1 MKKNDL
7 RGIDGKKIRRQYF
20 NAPLI
25 FLFSI
30 MLGVPY
36 AITLFSLT
44 IGNHGQY
51 ELSSTFGTSILVCAV
66 FSLPFLILRVL
77 NKHFFGRIICVLN
90 EEGIHHPKGMLK
102 WDAIEK
108 IEYAI
113 DAKPRYK
120 SDPAKT
126 FRLVAYYAQGTKHLV
141 LEKFPISLLSRIKK
155 FRKDIDIRI
164 QGTTS
169 LLPPILAVAAI
180 IILCPIYV
188 ALLINAPGAS
198 TAQIIV
204 FMAIWLLLGMIRTPI
219 FDTFVV
225 EYRFWSKILPR
236 KWLSN
241 IVLACYYPLFFVA
254 FLILFHIPNWFTVVI
269 LGIFVG
275 IVQPPI
281 PSRHGSGRLR
291 RLHSYEQLYDIY
303 INNAD
308 VWGNKIKQCKSKSG
322 K

>member
-1 MKKNDL
+1 MEKNDL

-25 FLFSI
+25 FLLSL
-30 MLGVPY
+30 MLGIPY
-36 AITLFSLT
+36 TITLLSLT
-44 IGNHGQY
+44 IGNHEQY
-51 ELSSTFGTSILVCAV
+51 ELSSTFGTSVLVCAI

-77 NKHFFGRIICVLN
+77 NKHSFGRIICVLN

-102 WDAIEK
+102 WEAVEK

-113 DAKPRYK
+113 DSKPRYK

-126 FRLVAYYAQGTKHLV
+126 FRLVAYYAQGSKHLV

-164 QGTTS
+164 QGAAS
-169 LLPPILAVAAI
+169 LLSTISVVAAI
-180 IILCPIYV
+180 IIMCPLYV
-188 ALLINAPGAS
+188 ALLVNAPGAS
-198 TAQIIV
+198 TSQTIV
-204 FMAIWLLLGMIRTPI
+204 FIALWLGLGIIRIPV
-219 FDTFVV
+219 FDTFSI
-225 EYRFWSKILPR
+225 EYRFWNKILPR
-236 KWLSN
+236 KWLSF

-254 FLILFHIPNWFTVVI
+254 LLVLFHFPNWFVVVA
-269 LGIFVG
+269 LGICVG

-281 PSRHGSGRLR
+281 PSRHGSGRFR
-291 RLHSYEQLYDIY
+291 RFHSYEQLYDIY
-303 INNAD
+303 INNSDA
-308 VWGNKIKQCKSKSG
+308 WENKIEQRKSKSR

>member
-126 FRLVAYYAQGTKHLV
+126 F
-141 LEKFPISLLSRIKK
+141 LLGS
-155 FRKDIDIRI
+155 
-164 QGTTS
+164 
-169 LLPPILAVAAI
+169 
-180 IILCPIYV
+180 ILC
-188 ALLINAPGAS
+188 A
-198 TAQIIV
+198 
-204 FMAIWLLLGMIRTPI
+204 RHKTP
-219 FDTFVV
+219 
-225 EYRFWSKILPR
+225 RS
-236 KWLSN
+236 
-241 IVLACYYPLFFVA
+241 
-254 FLILFHIPNWFTVVI
+254 
-269 LGIFVG
+269 
-275 IVQPPI
+275 
-281 PSRHGSGRLR
+281 
-291 RLHSYEQLYDIY
+291 
-303 INNAD
+303 
-308 VWGNKIKQCKSKSG
+308 
-322 K
+322 